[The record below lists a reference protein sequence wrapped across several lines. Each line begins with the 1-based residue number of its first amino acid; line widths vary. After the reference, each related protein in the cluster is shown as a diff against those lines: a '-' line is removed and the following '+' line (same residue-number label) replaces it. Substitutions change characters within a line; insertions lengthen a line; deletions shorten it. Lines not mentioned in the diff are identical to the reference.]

1 MSDYEGS
8 PAIISRT
15 ACCIGPCDLASRCS
29 PQSDPRQ
36 SRATAAASTGVAPRK
51 GHPMEAAKH
60 CRNSRAAGLSLFR
73 WRMVMA
79 EAASTQ

>member
-1 MSDYEGS
+1 
-8 PAIISRT
+8 
-15 ACCIGPCDLASRCS
+15 
-29 PQSDPRQ
+29 
-36 SRATAAASTGVAPRK
+36 
-51 GHPMEAAKH
+51 MEAAQH